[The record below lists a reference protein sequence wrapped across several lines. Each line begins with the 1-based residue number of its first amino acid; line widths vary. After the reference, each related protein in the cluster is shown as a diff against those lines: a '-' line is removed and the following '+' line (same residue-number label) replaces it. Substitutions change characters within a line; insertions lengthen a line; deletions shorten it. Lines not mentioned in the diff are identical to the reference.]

1 MTRYLGYCALALLT
15 VLPTASVYSAVQNDT
30 MGLYAPDPSYTPDI
44 QNSAPVTPSPGMT
57 VCTVMTYPIHL
68 PLQKAPLP
76 LNSFDV
82 MSFL

>member
-76 LNSFDV
+76 P
-82 MSFL
+82 